1 MNSEGG
7 TFPGAVPPE
16 LFEEIYR
23 RHGHRCPMS
32 TLGGRLG
39 YAVFRHLAADP
50 DEDLLAIYH
59 TRTCALDG
67 IGVAT
72 GCTLAA
78 GNLLVREEG
87 RHALTLVRRQDGGGV
102 EATLSAEALAIA
114 GEYRKVSEVLERERP
129 GLSGEELREREG
141 RREAILEGVLVR
153 LRGEDEENLLEVR
166 PVLSDPEA
174 LGVDGRHA

>member
-1 MNSEGG
+1 MNFEGG
-7 TFPGAVPPE
+7 ASPGAVPPE

-39 YAVFRHLAADP
+39 YAAFRHLAAGP
-50 DEDLLAIYH
+50 EENLLALYH
-59 TRTCALDG
+59 IRTCALDG

-78 GNLLVREEG
+78 GNLRVREEG

-102 EATLSAEALAIA
+102 EATLREEALAIA
-114 GEYRKVSEVLERERP
+114 WEYRRVCEVLERERP
-129 GLSGEELREREG
+129 GLSEQELREREG
-141 RREAILEGVLVR
+141 RREAILEGVLLR

-166 PVLSDPEA
+166 PVVLDPEA
-174 LGVDGRHA
+174 PGLEGRHA